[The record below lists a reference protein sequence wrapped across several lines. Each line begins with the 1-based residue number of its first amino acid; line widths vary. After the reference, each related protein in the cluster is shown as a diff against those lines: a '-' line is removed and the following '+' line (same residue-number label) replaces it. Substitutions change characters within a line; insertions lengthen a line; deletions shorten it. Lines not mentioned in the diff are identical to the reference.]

1 MAKFFNINT
10 VNRIG
15 ARFNCTFNRIRKTV
29 KDIFGENG
37 KGMTGFYANGDSI
50 EAMNGSLRINPPF
63 QRGFIHVLTE
73 IWCQRIIETLLIGRP
88 MNPFYF
94 GKNDYG
100 YLYEVIDGQQR
111 LYTIGAFLRNEF
123 QIMVNGRL
131 CFFMDLSEEDQNA
144 ILNYTFDIYE
154 CTGTEEE
161 KMKFFLVLNQKA
173 LILTDQELRNSA
185 AAGVFVES
193 LKREYAL
200 PCKKG
205 AHPKGDGANPEHVYY
220 VGNYKTLGKD
230 NGLERQSGVELA
242 LDWTSYVY
250 TNSGT
255 EISTSLNAVQEAK
268 KSYYSDCNEDG
279 ELGDRILKLMKNFRD
294 DEEGIERVNTVYRT
308 IVDWINDLF
317 FHNIPQK
324 NRVYSNMHGEQ
335 WARLWLTY
343 GRREYTEEQK
353 VHFTQQREE
362 IFENIAKYKEMSD
375 YSGVIEFILRNRVL
389 GEETDSETARKE
401 EVAFINR
408 RGFSDAD
415 KKQMLKEQGFK
426 DIFTGEELTLKNS
439 QGHHIVPFS
448 QGGYTVFEN
457 LLMVSEKTHQNIE
470 AGRCGTPEEVMAKR
484 DEVRKMVASSK

>member
-1 MAKFFNINT
+1 
-10 VNRIG
+10 
-15 ARFNCTFNRIRKTV
+15 
-29 KDIFGENG
+29 
-37 KGMTGFYANGDSI
+37 
-50 EAMNGSLRINPPF
+50 
-63 QRGFIHVLTE
+63 
-73 IWCQRIIETLLIGRP
+73 
-88 MNPFYF
+88 
-94 GKNDYG
+94 
-100 YLYEVIDGQQR
+100 
-111 LYTIGAFLRNEF
+111 
-123 QIMVNGRL
+123 
-131 CFFMDLSEEDQNA
+131 
-144 ILNYTFDIYE
+144 
-154 CTGTEEE
+154 
-161 KMKFFLVLNQKA
+161 
-173 LILTDQELRNSA
+173 
-185 AAGVFVES
+185 VFVES

-205 AHPKGDGANPEHVYY
+205 ARAKGDGANPEHVYY
-220 VGNYKTLGKD
+220 VGNYKTIGKD

-279 ELGDRILKLMKNFRD
+279 EFGDRILKLMKNFRD
-294 DEEGIERVNTVYRT
+294 DEEGIERVNIVYHT

-324 NRVYSNMHGEQ
+324 NRSYSNMHSEQ

-353 VHFTQQREE
+353 IHFTEQREE
-362 IFENIAKYKEMSD
+362 IFDNIAKYKEMSD
-375 YSGVIEFILRNRVL
+375 YSGVIEFILRNRIL
-389 GEETDSETARKE
+389 GEETDADTARKE

-426 DIFTGEELTLKNS
+426 DIFTGEELTLKNAE
-439 QGHHIVPFS
+439 GHHIVPFS

-484 DEVRKMVASSK
+484 DEVRKMVASGK

>member
-1 MAKFFNINT
+1 
-10 VNRIG
+10 
-15 ARFNCTFNRIRKTV
+15 
-29 KDIFGENG
+29 
-37 KGMTGFYANGDSI
+37 
-50 EAMNGSLRINPPF
+50 
-63 QRGFIHVLTE
+63 
-73 IWCQRIIETLLIGRP
+73 

-111 LYTIGAFLRNEF
+111 LYTIGAYLRDEF
-123 QIMVNGRL
+123 QIMVNGQI
-131 CFFMDLSEEDQNA
+131 CFFRDLSEEDQNA

-193 LKREYAL
+193 LKREYAI
-200 PCKKG
+200 PCKIGKKG
-205 AHPKGDGANPEHVYY
+205 KVKISGDGANPEHTYY

-250 TNSGT
+250 THDGT
-255 EISTSLNAVQEAK
+255 EMNTSLNAVQEAK
-268 KSYYSDCNEDG
+268 KSYYDDCNEDG
-279 ELGDRILKLMKNFRD
+279 EFGDRILKLMKNFRD
-294 DEEGIERVNTVYRT
+294 DETGIERVNVVYHT

-317 FHNIPQK
+317 FHNVPKK

-353 VHFTQQREE
+353 IYFTQQREE
-362 IFENIAKYKEMSD
+362 IFDNIAKYKEMSD
-375 YSGVIEFILRNRVL
+375 YSGVIEFILRNKVL
-389 GEETDSETARKE
+389 GEETSPEVARKE
-401 EVAFINR
+401 EVAFINQ
-408 RGFSDAD
+408 RGFSEAD
-415 KKQMLKEQGFK
+415 KKQMLKEQGYK
-426 DIFTGEELTLKNS
+426 DIFTGEELTIKDA
-439 QGHHIVPFS
+439 GHHIVPFS
-448 QGGYTVFEN
+448 QGGYTEFDN
-457 LLMVSEKTHQNIE
+457 LLMVSVTTHQNIE
-470 AGRCGTPEEVMAKR
+470 AGRCGTPEEVKAKR
-484 DEVRKMVASSK
+484 DEIRKKNGYIS